1 MKTPPTKVNEGYPES
16 ESATL
21 GGMKWLLALVLAAS
35 LAVACSGASGDKGDA
50 TDVTKLLD
58 DAQAAT
64 ANVRSFHFKL
74 SHENGTT
81 PIILNLGLD
90 SAEGDY
96 VVPDGLQA
104 KVKAKQGPIGVSV
117 DVISLG
123 GRTWITNP
131 FTGRWQSLPDVK
143 LADFADPGK
152 LVTVLLA
159 NLRDPRIEKQTEIDG
174 AQTYEVHGSI
184 DAGKLEDGLPVA
196 EPGQPVN
203 VVIWIG
209 VDDKLPRRARIEGRL
224 SSLED
229 DKIVRIIDVSRFD
242 ESVEIKPPT

>member
-1 MKTPPTKVNEGYPES
+1 
-16 ESATL
+16 
-21 GGMKWLLALVLAAS
+21 MKWLLALLFAAS
-35 LAVACSGASGDKGDA
+35 LAVACGGGGGDKGAA
-50 TDVTKLLD
+50 TDVAKLLD

-64 ANVRSFHFKL
+64 AKLRSFHFKL

-131 FTGRWQSLPDVK
+131 FTGRWQSLSDVT

-152 LVTVLLA
+152 LVTVLLE
-159 NLRDPRIEKQTEIDG
+159 NLSDARIDKQTEIDG
-174 AQTYEVHGSI
+174 AQTYEVHGSV
-184 DAGKLEDGLPVA
+184 DAGELEDGLPVA

-203 VVIWIG
+203 VVVWIG

-224 SSLED
+224 SSLEED
-229 DKIVRIIDVSRFD
+229 DIVRIIEVSRFNQ
-242 ESVEIKPPT
+242 SVEIKPPA